1 MLALQALNS
10 LFLIPFSLDLKHK
23 EFALL
28 KFNLSKPFFVNFSR
42 CKGSEIAMYE
52 TTRAWNLIEKLS
64 MKIKYHSWFY
74 ALLAPHSVF
83 CNPPVLYNIN
93 EKMACKDHI
102 FIKVVQMSY
111 FLKNGED
118 KLEIKCTW
126 KQEKEEFFEFQT
138 PLLGVE

>member
-1 MLALQALNS
+1 
-10 LFLIPFSLDLKHK
+10 
-23 EFALL
+23 
-28 KFNLSKPFFVNFSR
+28 
-42 CKGSEIAMYE
+42 
-52 TTRAWNLIEKLS
+52 
-64 MKIKYHSWFY
+64 
-74 ALLAPHSVF
+74 
-83 CNPPVLYNIN
+83 
-93 EKMACKDHI
+93 MACKDHI